1 MDYDTIDLFMK
12 EMAHRRNE
20 YMKTAYLFFATG
32 FEEVEALT
40 VVDLLRRG
48 DVDCKTVSV
57 TGDYDVTGSH
67 GITIRADL
75 LFDETDL
82 TAGEMV
88 ILPGGMPGTT
98 NLKAHAGLTR
108 LIEQY
113 HGEGKYLAAACA
125 APTVYGEMGLL
136 EGKNATCYPGMED
149 GLIGA
154 NKLTDPVVVDG
165 QFITSRGM
173 GTCIDFGLK
182 LLALLTDEANAKVT
196 GTRIVYAG
204 LK

>member
-1 MDYDTIDLFMK
+1 
-12 EMAHRRNE
+12 
-20 YMKTAYLFFATG
+20 MKTAYLFFATG

-48 DVDCKTVSV
+48 GVDCKTVSV
-57 TGDYDVTGSH
+57 TGDYDVTGAH

-82 TAGEMV
+82 TKGDML

-113 HGEGKYLAAACA
+113 PGEGKYLVAVCA

-136 EGKNATCYPGMED
+136 EGKNATCYPGMEE

-154 NKLTDPVVVDG
+154 NKLTDSVVQDG

-196 GTRIVYAG
+196 GTRIVYSG